1 MSDDDPIARAKAIAA
16 RLASV
21 VDGGAGGAGGEEALN
36 GNDVVL
42 GKRRDEYAELS
53 DKKRAKIT
61 VPEDMERDL
70 NISGILIGPKGSNL
84 QAMQERTG
92 ARYVLYVLRSV

>member
-1 MSDDDPIARAKAIAA
+1 MSDDDPVARAKAIAA

-21 VDGGAGGAGGEEALN
+21 VEGGGVGGEAWDSGN
-36 GNDVVL
+36 GSDVVL
-42 GKRRDEYAELS
+42 GKRRDGCGELS

-92 ARYVLYVLRSV
+92 ARCVFGSVG

>member
-1 MSDDDPIARAKAIAA
+1 MADDDPVARAKAIAA

-21 VDGGAGGAGGEEALN
+21 VEGGGAFDSGN
-36 GNDVVL
+36 GVDAVL
-42 GKRRDEYAELS
+42 GKRRDGYGELS
-53 DKKRAKIT
+53 HKKRAKIT

-84 QAMQERTG
+84 QALQERTG
-92 ARYVLYVLRSV
+92 AR

>member
-1 MSDDDPIARAKAIAA
+1 MADDDPVARAKAIAA

-21 VDGGAGGAGGEEALN
+21 VEGGGGGAFDSGN
-36 GNDVVL
+36 GNDAVL
-42 GKRRDEYAELS
+42 GKRRDGYGDLS
-53 DKKRAKIT
+53 GKKRSKIT

-84 QAMQERTG
+84 QALQERTG
-92 ARYVLYVLRSV
+92 AR

>member
-1 MSDDDPIARAKAIAA
+1 MSDNDPVARAKAIAA

-21 VDGGAGGAGGEEALN
+21 VEGGGGGGAWDSGN
-36 GNDVVL
+36 GNDAVL
-42 GKRRDEYAELS
+42 GKRRDGYGELN

-92 ARYVLYVLRSV
+92 ARCVFGSVG